1 MQYGTQYEGIA
12 VQQWEI
18 ATGKTADMCG
28 MYLHP
33 TGILGATPDR
43 LLGEEGVLEVKT
55 LPKLAKKGIT
65 LEEYIRDNE
74 RLQGCPLYRKN
85 GNYSLKNTHQHY
97 HQIQGQMY
105 LTGRKFCTIVYWIPA
120 HMLYFDVPFDKTW
133 SETNIQ
139 KLMNFYKTEFLTRVL
154 NL

>member
-18 ATGKTADMCG
+18 TTGKTADMFG

-33 TGILGATPDR
+33 TGMLGATPDR

-55 LPKLAKKGIT
+55 LPTLAKTGIT
-65 LEEYIRDNE
+65 LDEYIHDHE
-74 RLQGCPLYRKN
+74 GLHDCPLYRKN

-105 LTGRKFCTIVYWIPA
+105 LTRRKLCTIVYWFPA
-120 HMLYFDVPFDKTW
+120 HMLYFDVQFDKTW

-139 KLMNFYKTEFLTRVL
+139 NLMNFYKTEFLTRVL